1 MPIDLGGGGSSG
13 GIYLPS
19 PPAKSAKNTSDFA
32 AIYPTGFSSGKNGR
46 FRFSYQFWDISDA
59 IPLHSFGLTTGDAY
73 WGPSVGMA
81 LRNDSTGLTIWT
93 KPYSDFGTSGP
104 HGAVFDLAAGYL
116 YLLTSNNSTTQLRLW
131 RIRLSDGQAT
141 LLGSATAAQVPNYH
155 YSLGTSSPMMFAR
168 FAADG
173 SIEFVYMAGMNSAY
187 AGKVTTAG
195 VFSTAV
201 AISPWGAILSSENY
215 IFQSDGGGSSIQYI
229 TRDKRAAVCFMRTNL
244 LDLPM
249 APASTDAGDRGSI
262 RACGIFRGFG
272 RAVITIVEP
281 SYHIPFRAD
290 DYPSST
296 AAQLFVTDNSGDIA
310 MLREKTQYIPAWDG
324 RHDFYTMGDLD
335 RWVHEIAN
343 RAGLPEG
350 TPMWA

>member
-32 AIYPTGFSSGKNGR
+32 ATYPTGISSGNNGR

-59 IPLHSFGLTTGDAY
+59 IPLHSFGLTTGDAL

-81 LRNDSTGLTIWT
+81 LRNDSTGLTVWT
-93 KPYSDFGTSGP
+93 KSYSSFGASGP

-116 YLLTSNNSTTQLRLW
+116 YLLTSNDASTPLRLW
-131 RIRLSDGQAT
+131 RIRLSDGDAT
-141 LLGSATAAQVPNYH
+141 MVGSASAVQVPSYP
-155 YSLGTSSPMMFAR
+155 YSQQTRSPMMFAR
-168 FAADG
+168 FTADG
-173 SIEFVYMAGMNSAY
+173 LIEFVYTAGLNQAY
-187 AGKVTTAG
+187 AGKVTLTG
-195 VFSTAV
+195 TFSTAV
-201 AISPWGAILSSENY
+201 AISPWGSILSSEIY
-215 IFQSDGGGSSIQYI
+215 SLPDTESSIQYI
-229 TRDKRAAVCFMRTNL
+229 TRDKRAAVCFMGTNL
-244 LDLPM
+244 LDLPK
-249 APASTDAGDRGSI
+249 APSSTDAGDRGSI

-272 RAVITIVEP
+272 RSVITIVEP
-281 SYHIPFRAD
+281 SYHIPFKAVN
-290 DYPSST
+290 YPGSLGV
-296 AAQLFVTDNSGDIA
+296 AQLFVTDDSGDIA

-324 RHDFYTMGDLD
+324 RHDFYTMGDFD